1 MLVLGL
7 DLETTGLDTEK
18 DEIIEVGAVV
28 WDTDRQSPVKIFSEL
43 VQTQLPISEEVTKI
57 TGITTDDVKAWGIS
71 PQEALINVEALAG
84 KCSYLVAH
92 NGLDFDKHFIDRYLK
107 LFPDVKLDLPWIDT
121 MTDLPYP
128 DDLKTRKLSYV
139 AAEHG
144 FLNPFSH
151 RSLFDVL
158 TMMKIFSAYP
168 IKEIIELTQSPMMRV
183 VAQVSYADRDKAKG
197 MGFRW
202 DPNRKEWFNGLREA
216 QVKRVEFPFPITCEV
231 L

>member
-7 DLETTGLDTEK
+7 DLETTGLDPAK

-28 WDTDRQSPVKIFSEL
+28 WDTDRKSPVKIYSEL
-43 VQTQLPISEEVTKI
+43 VHATVPISPEITKI
-57 TGITTDDVKAWGIS
+57 TGITNEDVATWGVS
-71 PQEALINVEALAG
+71 PQEALINLEALAG
-84 KCSYLVAH
+84 KCSHLVAH
-92 NGLDFDKHFIDRYLK
+92 NGLEFDKHFLDRCLK
-107 LFPDVKLDLPWIDT
+107 DFPDIQLGLPWIDT

-128 DDLKTRKLSYV
+128 EDLKTRKLSYV

-144 FLNPFSH
+144 FLNPFAH

-158 TMMKIFSAYP
+158 TMMKVFSAYP
-168 IKEIIELTQSPMMRV
+168 LDQILELTQSPMLRV

-202 DPNRKEWFNGLREA
+202 DPNRKEWYSGLREA